1 MSLKFRDDEER
12 QTVVRLHAEL
22 YRRARLG
29 EITTR
34 EMLRLSRALI
44 APYQKGLS
52 AILVAQKGVI
62 ESSETEAKLVEVE
75 NKIAELLNQG
85 VGGNIVKFKKAG
97 PFD

>member
-44 APYQKGLS
+44 GPYQKKPEREQSGT
-52 AILVAQKGVI
+52 IEAQK
-62 ESSETEAKLVEVE
+62 EQE
-75 NKIAELLNQG
+75 
-85 VGGNIVKFKKAG
+85 
-97 PFD
+97 

>member
-1 MSLKFRDDEER
+1 MSLKFRDEEER

-44 APYQKGLS
+44 APYQKGLQG
-52 AILVAQKGVI
+52 AQGGTIEAQK
-62 ESSETEAKLVEVE
+62 EQE
-75 NKIAELLNQG
+75 
-85 VGGNIVKFKKAG
+85 
-97 PFD
+97 

>member
-1 MSLKFRDDEER
+1 MTQKKFRIGKLDSAGSIASENR
-12 QTVVRLHAEL
+12 KIYCEL
-22 YRRARLG
+22 RRGKIDGPLA
-29 EITTR
+29 
-34 EMLRLSRALI
+34 SR
-44 APYQKGLS
+44 LS